1 MNRKDARSSGLS
13 LNERAHALA
22 QDLIAAAD
30 ECRVAVHA
38 LENGA
43 VVVDCGIHV
52 PGGLEAGRRFAA
64 ITLGGAAE
72 VRITQ
77 TTIGDLWLPAV
88 EVHSD
93 NPVSACLA
101 AQYAGWSISG
111 PDKYFAMG
119 SGPARALARVEPLFE
134 ELGYAEQSDVGV
146 LALEGAALP
155 PAEVAAKI
163 AERCAVAPERLVL
176 LIAPTASL
184 VGTVQIAAR
193 SAETGLHKLHELG
206 FPLEAVV
213 SALGI
218 APISPVARNDLRG
231 IGRTNDAILY
241 GARAY
246 YAVRSEDATVE
257 AIIEELPATAS
268 RDYGR
273 PFYDLF
279 KSYNFD
285 FYQVDPHLFSPAEVV
300 INNLATGRSWHA
312 GRLNPKLL
320 HASFFE
326 A

>member
-1 MNRKDARSSGLS
+1 MND
-13 LNERAHALA
+13 LNERAYRLA

-30 ECRVAVHA
+30 QYGVAAHT
-38 LENGA
+38 LDNGA
-43 VVVDCGIHV
+43 VVVDCGIDV

-72 VRITQ
+72 VRLTQ
-77 TTIGDLWLPAV
+77 AAIGDLWLPAV
-88 EVHSD
+88 EVTSD
-93 NPVSACLA
+93 DPVRACLG

-111 PDKYFAMG
+111 PEKYFAMG
-119 SGPARALARVEPLFE
+119 SGPARALAQAEPLFE
-134 ELGYAEQSDVGV
+134 ELGYAEHSDVAV

-155 PAEVAAKI
+155 PVEVAARI
-163 AERCAVAPERLVL
+163 AERCGVSPEHLVI

-193 SAETGLHKLHELG
+193 SAETGLHKLHELE
-206 FPLEAVV
+206 FPLDAVV
-213 SALGI
+213 SALGV
-218 APISPVARNDLRG
+218 APISPVAKNDLRG

-246 YAVRSEDATVE
+246 YAVRSADAAVE
-257 AIIEELPATAS
+257 AVIERLPATAS

-285 FYQVDPHLFSPAEVV
+285 FYQVDPHLFSPGQVV
-300 INNLATGRSWHA
+300 INNLATGRTWQA
-312 GRLNPKLL
+312 GRLNPELL
-320 HASFFE
+320 SKSFFE
-326 A
+326 G